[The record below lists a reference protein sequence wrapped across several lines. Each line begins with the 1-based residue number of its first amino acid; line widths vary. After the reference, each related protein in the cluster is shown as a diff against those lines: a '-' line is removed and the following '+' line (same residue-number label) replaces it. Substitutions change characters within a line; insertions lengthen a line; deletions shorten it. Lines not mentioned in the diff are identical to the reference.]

1 MYFPARH
8 SSTDSCPLEVPNM
21 PKPQSC
27 HFICLKGT
35 KLSLWDEDPMQSLA
49 DEHCNPPWY
58 HITQHC
64 IFPSTVL
71 GGLGIFLSGEFPLGR
86 FLGSV
91 FSSPSLPLSCCGK
104 ACSRIVSCRVYDA
117 RLGQMDRF
125 ACYQVVGVFD
135 GCRGDS
141 SLQPVLALHPCAF
154 QFAPALW
161 LMKFQCSLI

>member
-1 MYFPARH
+1 MKIP
-8 SSTDSCPLEVPNM
+8 CN
-21 PKPQSC
+21 
-27 HFICLKGT
+27 
-35 KLSLWDEDPMQSLA
+35 LWLM
-49 DEHCNPPWY
+49 
-58 HITQHC
+58 
-64 IFPSTVL
+64 STVIHPGITSHSTASSHPPFSVGWVSSYL
-71 GGLGIFLSGEFPLGR
+71 GGFPLGR

-141 SLQPVLALHPCAF
+141 SLQPVLAFHPCAF